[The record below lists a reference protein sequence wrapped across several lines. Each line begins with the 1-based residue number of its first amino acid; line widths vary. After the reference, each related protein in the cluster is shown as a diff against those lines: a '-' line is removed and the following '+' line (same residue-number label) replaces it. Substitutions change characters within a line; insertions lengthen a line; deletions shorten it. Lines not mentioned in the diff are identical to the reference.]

1 MKILLIIFNL
11 AVGFQLFSQELFA
24 KVIVNTDQIKDRLDK
39 SFSVDM
45 QNNIS
50 NFINAYKWT
59 EHTYQANE
67 KINCTFQINITNFSG
82 SRYSA
87 NVQVAA
93 SRPVYN
99 TTYETQTFSFADM
112 DWEFDYSQSSTIAYN
127 ENAYV
132 NALSSL
138 ISFYVYMVLAH
149 DYDSFSKFGGQ
160 PYFDKAQQIMN
171 SAASTSDKGWK
182 MTDGSNARYWIIEN
196 LTNPQQQALRE
207 ANYNYHRMAL
217 DKFADTPEK
226 SREVIV
232 KVLEEIK
239 KMNAI
244 RPNTLTMKWFFTMKS
259 SEMVKIFSK
268 APKEMKQKVYDLL
281 RELDPT
287 HTTLYEDILKNN

>member
-11 AVGFQLFSQELFA
+11 AIGFQLFSQELKA
-24 KVIVNTDQIKDRLDK
+24 NVIVNTDQIKDRLDK

-50 NFINAYKWT
+50 NFINTSKWT
-59 EHTYQANE
+59 EHTYQVNE

-82 SRYSA
+82 SRYAA
-87 NVQVAA
+87 NVQIAA
-93 SRPVYN
+93 SRPLYN
-99 TTYETQTFSFADM
+99 TTHETQTFSFADM
-112 DWEFDYSQSSTIAYN
+112 DWEFDYSQSSPIVYN

-132 NALSSL
+132 NSLSSL
-138 ISFYVYMVLAH
+138 ISFYVYLILAH
-149 DYDSFSKFGGQ
+149 DYDSFAKFGGQ
-160 PYFDKAQQIMN
+160 TYLDKAQQIMN

-182 MTDGSNARYWIIEN
+182 MTDGSNARYWIMEN

-217 DKFADTPEK
+217 DKFTETPEK

-244 RPNTLTMKWFFTMKS
+244 RPNTLTMKWFFNMKS
-259 SEMVKIFSK
+259 KEMVKIFSK
-268 APKEMKQKVYDLL
+268 APREMKQKVYDLL

-287 HTTLYEDILKNN
+287 HTMVYDEILKNN